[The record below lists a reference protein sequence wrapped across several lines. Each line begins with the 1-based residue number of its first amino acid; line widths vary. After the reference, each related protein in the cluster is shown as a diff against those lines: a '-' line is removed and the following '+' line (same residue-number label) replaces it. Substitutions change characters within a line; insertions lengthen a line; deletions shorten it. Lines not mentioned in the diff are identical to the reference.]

1 MGWEIIHQRVQFYT
15 PTPTNTLVKSSYGMS
30 EPAPA
35 HAAIETMTIHTDAQT
50 HADATFVSAFCLTH
64 HSLAWGWG
72 VKLLSPQVASSTGGG
87 RNGIAAT
94 KDALGDIH
102 GFLQRRENAP
112 PAQRTGQRDWNVIGF
127 LTPEFLIVSIRS
139 SLIILLRISSIIL
152 IRLR

>member
-94 KDALGDIH
+94 KDALGHIMVSCNDEKMLRPRK
-102 GFLQRRENAP
+102 GL
-112 PAQRTGQRDWNVIGF
+112 DNVIG
-127 LTPEFLIVSIRS
+127 T
-139 SLIILLRISSIIL
+139 
-152 IRLR
+152 